1 MKLLNIETA
10 TEICSI
16 SISDNAKILAL
27 QESNAPFSHTA
38 QLTILIDNALK
49 QLGLPLSSI
58 DAVALSSGPGSYTA
72 LRVGSSV
79 AKGICYALNKPLIS
93 VDTLKSLA
101 LATRNKIADKDALY
115 CPMIDAR
122 RMEVYTAL
130 YDAEMNEIEATHA
143 LVVEQDAFEKYLT
156 KGKRILFSGNGAMKC
171 AELVAAPNTDFLDLN
186 CSSNYLPALAVQ
198 AWLDGKFEDIAYF
211 SPNYLKAPNITIAKK
226 RL

>member
-16 SISDNAKILAL
+16 SISDANKIIAL

-38 QLTILIDNALK
+38 QLTILIDKALK
-49 QLGLPLSSI
+49 QLDLPLSSI

-79 AKGICYALNKPLIS
+79 AKGICYTLSKPLIS

-101 LATRNKIADKDALY
+101 LATKNKIADKDALY

-130 YDAEMNEIEATHA
+130 YDAEMNEIETTHA
-143 LVVEQDAFEKYLT
+143 LVVEKGAFEKYLT
-156 KGKRILFSGNGAMKC
+156 AGKRILFSGNGAMKC
-171 AELVAAPNTDFLDLN
+171 AEVLASPQTDFLDLK
-186 CSSNYLPALAVQ
+186 CSAKYLPALAIQ
-198 AWLDGKFEDIAYF
+198 AWLEGAFEDIAYF
-211 SPNYLKAPNITIAKK
+211 SPNYLKAPNITIPKK